1 VKKLKENVSS
11 CYLEVE
17 RMFCTGKHTGIRYW
31 KHVWVKKV
39 QRYPYLDALQSQ
51 VLREV
56 STCKRCGKEKIVILN
71 LSSGRI
77 KKDLFKEELWED
89 F

>member
-1 VKKLKENVSS
+1 
-11 CYLEVE
+11 
-17 RMFCTGKHTGIRYW
+17 MFCRGKHTGIRYW

-39 QRYPYLDALQSQ
+39 QRYPYLDALETQ

-71 LSSGRI
+71 LSSGTI
-77 KKDLFKEELWED
+77 KKNLLKEELWED
-89 F
+89 I